1 MRIIKPK
8 WVIECTPNQARKM
21 ISDIERYAGTCY
33 KGRKL
38 PTIGKLISL
47 GHLGVLE
54 HKSITAIVTCDRG
67 VTHEIVRHR
76 LASYLQESTRYCNY
90 SNDRF
95 GSEIVVIEPIFFKSK
110 DGAQQAKYVAW
121 KRACEYCEHQYME
134 LLSLGASAQEARTVL
149 PNSLKSEIVMTL
161 NLRAWKHFF
170 SLRWLETTGPAHP
183 QMKEITCGMYKR
195 FSILLPQIFS

>member
-8 WVIECTPNQARKM
+8 YTIECTPTAARKM
-21 ISDIERYAGTCY
+21 VSDIERYAGTCY
-33 KGRKL
+33 KGRKP
-38 PTIGKLISL
+38 PTVGKLILL

-54 HKSITAIVTCDRG
+54 HKVVTAIVTCDRG

-90 SNDRF
+90 SNERF
-95 GSEIVVIEPIFFKSK
+95 GKEITVIQPIFFDPVK
-110 DGAQQAKYVAW
+110 DAAKYIAW
-121 KRACEYCEHQYME
+121 KRACSFCEMQYMA
-134 LLSLGASAQEARTVL
+134 LLELGASAQEARTVL

-170 SLRWLETTGPAHP
+170 SLRWLESTGPVHP
-183 QMKEITCGMYKR
+183 QMKEITRGMYRR
-195 FSILLPQIFS
+195 FSKLFPQIFN

>member
-1 MRIIKPK
+1 M
-8 WVIECTPNQARKM
+8 ARHM
-21 ISDIERYAGTCY
+21 IADIERYASVCY
-33 KGRKL
+33 KGRKF
-38 PTIGKLISL
+38 PTVGKLINL
-47 GHLGVLE
+47 GHLGVIE
-54 HKSITAIVTCDRG
+54 HKLITAIVTCDRG

-95 GSEIVVIEPIFFKSK
+95 GNEITVIEPLFFKSK
-110 DGAQQAKYVAW
+110 DGVNQAKYIAW

-134 LLSLGASAQEARTVL
+134 LLKLGASAQEARTVL

-170 SLRWLETTGPAHP
+170 NLRWLGVTGKPHP
-183 QMKEITCGMYKR
+183 QMLEITKGMYKR
-195 FSILLPQIFS
+195 FSILFPQIFS